1 MGCSREAASSWLCT
15 CPPTTTTTTATSTSF
30 KLKPFFLKP
39 AISCSI
45 KGPSDSTSSSSAAS
59 SYSLHRIRKF
69 GRRLPDIVRHWVQ
82 ADSPIPSDDKGVY
95 IHSPLHSCTSRFM
108 VVSYNILGDRNASKH
123 KDLYRNVPSLYMNW
137 DRRKRIICEELIG
150 WNPDIICLQEVDRY
164 FDLLNIMQK
173 AGYIGSFKVSLLF
186 WVVSLT
192 RRTGDSIDGCAML
205 WKADK
210 FRLLECES
218 IEFKRYN
225 LRDNVAQLSVFEG
238 SINWAAP

>member
-1 MGCSREAASSWLCT
+1 MGCSRDAASSWLCT
-15 CPPTTTTTTATSTSF
+15 CPPTTTTATSTSF

-82 ADSPIPSDDKGVY
+82 ADSPIPSDDKERV
-95 IHSPLHSCTSRFM
+95 M

-123 KDLYRNVPSLYMNW
+123 KDFYRNVPSLYMNW

-150 WNPDIICLQEVDRY
+150 WNPDVICLQEVDRY

-173 AGYIGSFKVSLLF
+173 AGYIGSFKVSAIR
-186 WVVSLT
+186 V
-192 RRTGDSIDGCAML
+192 
-205 WKADK
+205 
-210 FRLLECES
+210 
-218 IEFKRYN
+218 
-225 LRDNVAQLSVFEG
+225 
-238 SINWAAP
+238 